1 MLRREERQELVKGDG
16 SGWSSAVTESDLWK
30 GPDPEVT
37 GLTLLERHAEP
48 SNTRGGREQF
58 RKSV

>member
-1 MLRREERQELVKGDG
+1 MLRSEERQELVKGDG
-16 SGWSSAVTESDLWK
+16 SGRSSAVTESDLWK

-48 SNTRGGREQF
+48 SNTRGGRE
-58 RKSV
+58 